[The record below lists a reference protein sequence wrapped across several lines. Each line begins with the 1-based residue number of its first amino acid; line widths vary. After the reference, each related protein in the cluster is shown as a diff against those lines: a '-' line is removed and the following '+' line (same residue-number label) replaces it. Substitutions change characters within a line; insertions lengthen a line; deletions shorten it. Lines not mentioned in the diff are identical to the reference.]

1 MGDGTFMDGYTQGEV
16 NSDAKLYDHETGTY
30 KELPKYKLNSAVFS
44 WEQKDEALPYNKLL
58 SNAVTAKGKVATGTL
73 ELWHINS
80 GTEIFR
86 HYYYKQIEELG
97 GYKACSKRRDTIAG
111 RGRRRP
117 AGRPGR

>member
-58 SNAVTAKGKVATGTL
+58 SNAVTAKGKVATGTM
-73 ELWHINS
+73 
-80 GTEIFR
+80 
-86 HYYYKQIEELG
+86 
-97 GYKACSKRRDTIAG
+97 
-111 RGRRRP
+111 
-117 AGRPGR
+117 